1 MKTELKGC
9 RQQQDMFL
17 TYMRPEKCVIK
28 LSQKMVLLVFVP
40 EYQKNP
46 EKMCNKAVGNYA
58 DALEFVSVCY
68 KTQKMFNK
76 AVDASSSAILFLNA
90 ITLNK

>member
-1 MKTELKGC
+1 
-9 RQQQDMFL
+9 
-17 TYMRPEKCVIK
+17 
-28 LSQKMVLLVFVP
+28 
-40 EYQKNP
+40 
-46 EKMCNKAVGNYA
+46 MCNKAVGNYA

-76 AVDASSSAILFLNA
+76 AVDASSSSAILFLNA

>member
-1 MKTELKGC
+1 
-9 RQQQDMFL
+9 
-17 TYMRPEKCVIK
+17 
-28 LSQKMVLLVFVP
+28 
-40 EYQKNP
+40 
-46 EKMCNKAVGNYA
+46 MCNKAVGNYA

-76 AVDASSSAILFLNA
+76 AVDTSSSAILFLNA

>member
-1 MKTELKGC
+1 
-9 RQQQDMFL
+9 
-17 TYMRPEKCVIK
+17 
-28 LSQKMVLLVFVP
+28 MVLLVFVP

-76 AVDASSSAILFLNA
+76 AVDAFFFCNTISECYNA
-90 ITLNK
+90 Q